1 MRIEDDAVAGG
12 SLAFVEWLCI
22 DHVTVV
28 SELPDVVSYCC
39 SLAADVLAYA
49 FIADE
54 GASDAVAVATE
65 GNENPERLGRDA
77 WIFDCSYWYDCKG
90 SQVFGSE
97 LLGSQNG

>member
-12 SLAFVEWLCI
+12 SLAFVEWSTI
-22 DHVTVV
+22 NHVSVV
-28 SELPDVVSYCC
+28 SELPDVVSDCC
-39 SLAADVLAYA
+39 SLAADILSDA

-65 GNENPERLGRDA
+65 GNENPERLGRDP
-77 WIFDCSYWYDCKG
+77 WVFDRPDWNDCKG
-90 SQVFGSE
+90 SQIFGSE

>member
-22 DHVTVV
+22 DHVSVV
-28 SELPDVVSYCC
+28 SELPDVVSYCG
-39 SLAADVLAYA
+39 SLASDVLSDA

-65 GNENPERLGRDA
+65 GNENPEGFGRDP
-77 WIFDCSYWYDCKG
+77 WIFDRSDWYDCKG
-90 SQVFGSE
+90 S
-97 LLGSQNG
+97 